1 MGLFLKRES
10 LKPFLSLALLLLS
23 LLAFPVLARGGAST
37 HVPVDS
43 WIYPALERLEAEGL
57 TGSGILMSRPIRRAE
72 AARLVKEAEAGWPSP
87 AASRII
93 ERLKREFASDNGS
106 SASGFRSMEVDM
118 QDAGIR
124 YIYSDGGPYLL
135 SVNNKGDGLVNG
147 SNFRAGFSGSADFG
161 RHLGFFLNPEIR
173 YPEGASCDGQEVVLV
188 EGYGSLNLWNIEL
201 TAGRQALWWGPGVHG
216 ALLLSDN
223 ARPFDLIKLTNSQP
237 FALPWI
243 FRHIGLLKLTGFVT
257 TLEEDRDFANPY
269 LAGLRLD
276 LKPHPNVSIGVAR
289 VAMFGGAGRHVD
301 AGVVWGVITAGNENV
316 GGGDGDQLGSMDLKI
331 VFPFKLQKVVIYGE
345 LGGEDEAGGLP
356 SKVAYIAGAFF
367 PGALGIERLDLRV
380 EYGQTYIGK
389 YPGLWYGHNIYT
401 SGYTYDGQI
410 IGHHMGTDAKDL
422 FLSAVYESP
431 WGDFG
436 AIFDIES
443 SGRAVKSSTR
453 SAALTWSGA
462 LNQTAELD
470 LGYYFDRRTNVD
482 GVAGDVEDSHC
493 VMAGLKMDF

>member
-10 LKPFLSLALLLLS
+10 LKPFLSLALLLI
-23 LLAFPVLARGGAST
+23 LLAFPVLARGAAST
-37 HVPVDS
+37 HVPVGS
-43 WIYPALERLEAEGL
+43 WVYPAIERLEAEGL
-57 TGSGILMSRPIRRAE
+57 TGSGILMSRPISRAE
-72 AARLVKEAEAGWPSP
+72 AARLVKEAEKGVPSP
-87 AASRII
+87 TASRII
-93 ERLKREFASDNGS
+93 ERLKREFSQDDGTS
-106 SASGFRSMEVDM
+106 SSGFISMKAEM
-118 QDAGIR
+118 HDAGIS

-135 SVNNKGDGLVNG
+135 NVNNKGDVLVNG

-161 RHLGFFLNPEIR
+161 SHLGFFLNPEIR
-173 YPEGASCDGQEVVLV
+173 FPEGASADGQEVAFV

-223 ARPFDLIKLTNSQP
+223 ARPFDLIKLTSPQP

-257 TLEEDRDFANPY
+257 MLEEDRDFVNPY

-276 LKPHPNVSIGVAR
+276 LKPHANVSIGFSR
-289 VAMFGGAGRHVD
+289 VAIFGGAGRHVD
-301 AGVVWGVITAGNENV
+301 AGVVWDVITAGNENV
-316 GGGDGDQLGSMDLKI
+316 GGGDGDQLGSVDMKVVL
-331 VFPFKLQKVVIYGE
+331 PFSFQKVVLYGE

-356 SKVAYIAGAFF
+356 ARVAYIAGAFF

-401 SGYTYDGQI
+401 SGYTYDSQI

-422 FLSAVYESP
+422 FLSAVYESTY
-431 WGDFG
+431 GDFG

-443 SGRAVKSSTR
+443 SGRGVKSKNR
-453 SAALTWSGA
+453 SVSVSWSRE
-462 LNQTAELD
+462 LREDAEFS
-470 LGYYFDRRTNVD
+470 LGYSFDRRTNID
-482 GVAGDVEDSHC
+482 GTIGKDSDSQSF
-493 VMAGLKMDF
+493 MAGLALNF